1 MELADILSEESVLVR
16 SDIKTKL
23 DVLKSLAS
31 KASELTGHS
40 ADEIFEALSDR
51 EALGSTGL
59 GNGIAVP
66 HGKYAGL
73 KGVTAIFLK
82 LNQPVDFESVD
93 DQPVDLVM
101 MLLAP
106 MGAGADHL
114 KALARVARVL
124 RTDAVAES
132 LRRSTDPSRVYA
144 ILTQPV
150 ETNKA
155 A

>member
-1 MELADILSEESVLVR
+1 MELADILSEESVLVCT
-16 SDIKTKL
+16 DITTKR
-23 DVLKSLAS
+23 DVLIRLSEKVAQVTGQPAAEVFESLN
-31 KASELTGHS
+31 
-40 ADEIFEALSDR
+40 DR

-66 HGKYAGL
+66 HGKYAPL
-73 KGVTAIFLK
+73 KAVMAVFMK
-82 LNQPVDFESVD
+82 LSKPVDFESVD
-93 DQPVDLVM
+93 DQPVDIVM

-124 RTDAVAES
+124 RTDAVLEA
-132 LRRSTDPSRVYA
+132 LRATDDPHRIYS
-144 ILTQPV
+144 ILTHKLTVTQ
-150 ETNKA
+150 A

>member
-1 MELADILSEESVLVR
+1 MDLADILSEESVLFCT
-16 SDIKTKL
+16 DIKTKRE
-23 DVLKSLAS
+23 VLERLATRV
-31 KASELTGHS
+31 AAATGFT
-40 ADEIFEALSDR
+40 AEEIFAALNDR

-66 HGKYAGL
+66 HGRFPGL
-73 KGVTAIFLK
+73 KGVVAVFMK
-82 LNQPVDFESVD
+82 LSVPVDFESVD

-106 MGAGADHL
+106 VGAGADHL

-124 RTDAVAES
+124 RTDSVAES
-132 LRRSTDPSRVYA
+132 LRRANDPKRLYA
-144 ILTQPV
+144 ILTQPL
-150 ETNKA
+150 ETTKA